1 MTKTN
6 LNKSLKAAVESY
18 IQRYGAAAMLEL
30 MVEVLENKSLVTQGD
45 LYEAKMLREYITSNY
60 EKE

>member
-18 IQRYGAAAMLEL
+18 IQRYGTAAMLEL
-30 MVEVLENKSLVTQGD
+30 MVEVLENKSLVTSGD
-45 LYEAKMLREYITSNY
+45 LYEAKMLREYLNSNY